1 MIAPYLT
8 RLATILGHHTCRLA
22 ATLAVLLGL
31 LAPHAATAQSCT
43 ASGPTLLL
51 GTVNPYANTTTT
63 TSGNGSYTCTNP
75 TAAAVA
81 SYGCVSI
88 GTGTGGTS
96 ATNRTLVLNAS
107 TLPIQITSGG
117 ASSQIGNGTSYPM
130 YGPIAITIP
139 ANGNTN
145 GTFPLVVTLP
155 PPSPAPPPGSYT
167 SSFAGM
173 DAQFIYYT
181 GPATTTCA
189 TLNAG
194 THLITQA
201 DFSVS
206 ATIATQCKVSASSM
220 AFPITSVLKVA
231 VNATATVSITCN
243 TATPVTIGLD
253 NGATGTGPTTRQMKS
268 GTTNAITYGIYRDA
282 AATLPWGNTA
292 GTNTASFGSGTGTVT
307 AYGQVPAQTSPPPGS
322 YSDIVNVV
330 ITY

>member
-1 MIAPYLT
+1 MPSYLT
-8 RLATILGHHTCRLA
+8 RLAAMLGRHLSGLA
-22 ATLAVLLGL
+22 ATLTLLLVLMV
-31 LAPHAATAQSCT
+31 PYTATAQTCT

-63 TSGNGSYTCTNP
+63 TSGNGSFTCTNP
-75 TAAAVA
+75 TAAAV
-81 SYGCVSI
+81 SGYGCVSI

-96 ATNRTLVLNAS
+96 ATNRTLVLNTS
-107 TLPIQITSGG
+107 TIPIQITSGG
-117 ASSQIGNGTSYPM
+117 ASSQIGNGTSFPM

-145 GTFPLVVTLP
+145 GTFPLVVTMP

-167 SSFAGM
+167 SSFAGT

-181 GPATTTCA
+181 AAAGTTCA

-194 THLITQA
+194 THLTTQA
-201 DFSVS
+201 NFSVS

-243 TATPVTIGLD
+243 VATPVTIGLD
-253 NGATGTGPTTRQMKS
+253 NGATGTGPTTRKMKS